1 MLDLDDVVAGVR
13 RHPGLTAGS
22 VALMTGAAVVAILLM
37 QRTGPRRYDWIR
49 ERMDPRTWVDA
60 EAMRHRFDNLS
71 RGLSDGAEDL
81 GYRAG
86 TLSDDTRHSARR
98 FLRLGKRALS
108 PSARRRYAE
117 QAQDY
122 AAQARQSARSY
133 AGEAG
138 QYAKEHAREGGALL
152 AIATLAAIIGAAA
165 LESRRQDNG
174 VRRTAKF

>member
-1 MLDLDDVVAGVR
+1 MRDLDDVIAGAR
-13 RHPGLTAGS
+13 KHPGLTAGTIAL
-22 VALMTGAAVVAILLM
+22 VAGAAVVTILLM

-60 EAMRHRFDNLS
+60 ETMRHRFETIS
-71 RGLSDGAEDL
+71 RGLSESAEEL
-81 GYRAG
+81 GHRAG
-86 TLSDDTRHSARR
+86 ILSDDTRHGARKLFR
-98 FLRLGKRALS
+98 RGKRAMS

-122 AAQARQSARSY
+122 ASQAQRSARNY

-138 QYAKEHAREGGALL
+138 QFAKDHAREGSALL
-152 AIATLAAIIGAAA
+152 ALAALAAVVGAVA

-174 VRRTAKF
+174 VR